1 MAQTDYRQQ
10 NRNALTPDAP
20 AAADK
25 RAWMRAW
32 WFRLL
37 AFIMFIELIWPFLL
51 WQAGFKPRA
60 DFTKDIV
67 AGLVIGI
74 TFLFV
79 VVRNRLPA
87 ALLLMLGITLIW
99 GMLAVFEGQP
109 MSATAWGWWRLFK
122 YPLLVVFTYLIA
134 RWPPD
139 TARLLFRLLV
149 IILAMEVG
157 VQLLQLAG
165 GAPPG
170 DSLAGTFGNK
180 GVGAYTMFIFFVVC
194 IGMGH
199 WLATGQW
206 KPMILILTLGL
217 IGAMLSVTKFYIFA
231 AALIGVV
238 AVIFHLVRG
247 GRFRHLFLYIALFML
262 AGAIFVPVYNN
273 FIATTRG
280 LRPLQEYVTRD
291 SLEGYLFRDGR
302 ASEDGQYKLGRG
314 AAVTYAW
321 QQIRR
326 DWTTTLFG
334 YGMGSRTYS
343 DTLSVSGATLED
355 DLYGG
360 GGNTSLGIWIQE
372 YGLVGMF
379 VFLCLNLWI
388 MVKLFRYA
396 RVTDDPYQA
405 SLAYGLIIFTFLWP
419 VWLWY
424 HKAWL
429 FGVMMIFYW
438 GTLGYLLSQIYA
450 ARPRP
455 SRLPLPPSTRDDAD
469 LPFARAARRQP

>member
-1 MAQTDYRQQ
+1 MAQTNY
-10 NRNALTPDAP
+10 RNAPTAIAP
-20 AAADK
+20 APTDK
-25 RAWMRAW
+25 RAWMRTW

-37 AFIMFIELIWPFLL
+37 ALLMFIELIWPFIL
-51 WQAGFKPRA
+51 WQAGFKQRA

-67 AGLVIGI
+67 AAVVVGVI
-74 TFLFV
+74 FLFIL
-79 VVRNRLPA
+79 VRDRLPA
-87 ALLLMLGITLIW
+87 AVLLMVGITFIW
-99 GMLAVFEGQP
+99 GMVSMFEGQP
-109 MSATAWGWWRLFK
+109 LSATAWGWWRLFK
-122 YPLLVVFTYLIA
+122 YPLMVVFAYLIP

-139 TARLLFRLLV
+139 TARLIVRFLIV
-149 IILAMEVG
+149 VLALEVG
-157 VQLLQLAG
+157 VQLLQLAS

-180 GVGAYTMFIFFVVC
+180 GVGAYTMFTFLAAC

-206 KPMILILTLGL
+206 KVLFLMLALGL
-217 IGAMLSVTKFYIFA
+217 AGSMLSVTKFYVFA
-231 AALIGVV
+231 VALIGVV
-238 AVIFHLVRG
+238 AVVFHLVRG
-247 GRFRHLFLYIALFML
+247 GRFRHLFLYIFLFVL
-262 AGAIFVPVYNN
+262 AGAVFVPVYNN

-280 LRPLQEYVTRD
+280 LKPLQEYMTRGAI
-291 SLEGYLFRDGR
+291 EGYLFKDDK
-302 ASEDGQYKLGRG
+302 ATEDGQYKLGRG

-343 DTLSVSGATLED
+343 DTLGLSGATLED

-372 YGLVGMF
+372 YGLVGLLL
-379 VFLCLNLWI
+379 FLGLNIWI
-388 MVKLFRYA
+388 MVKLFRHA
-396 RVTDDPYQA
+396 GATADPYQA
-405 SLAYGLIIFTFLWP
+405 ALAYGLMLFTFLWP

-429 FGVMMIFYW
+429 FGVMMILYW
-438 GTLGYLLSQIYA
+438 VSIGFLFSQIYA

-455 SRLPLPPSTRDDAD
+455 TRQPLPPTTRDDTD